1 MLLYLQNFF
10 VVHARGENALLPLT
24 IIMSVMS
31 NKTSSTR
38 APRRVHLHAYES
50 LRRLCVEIQRGRYP
64 TKAAL
69 AEAVGRKPRT
79 VQNYLKALINY
90 FDAPLEF
97 DRIKKQLLVKLKT
110 GDPAAVAPNP
120 EPKESPPPASPPP
133 AGEPG
138 PSATGPES
146 K

>member
-1 MLLYLQNFF
+1 MGAACPAAVFADNALSKLPPDIWIATGLLAGVLLVGAAVLAVIERWRKQRANETFSAHDQLASFRLLYE
-10 VVHARGENALLPLT
+10 RGEL
-24 IIMSVMS
+24 S
-31 NKTSSTR
+31 
-38 APRRVHLHAYES
+38 
-50 LRRLCVEIQRGRYP
+50 Q
-64 TKAAL
+64 
-69 AEAVGRKPRT
+69 
-79 VQNYLKALINY
+79 Q
-90 FDAPLEF
+90 EF